1 MFLKGIWRPLLM
13 GSLLIGVFLGSAPVF
28 AQNAE
33 SLVQDRLAIQGV
45 WTRVDA
51 PYLLDFGYGE
61 DGLLQAAYFNP
72 QPIHVGKTET
82 AEDDSLL
89 YVQVVLQDVNYQ
101 GSTYTL
107 VYDRTQ
113 DALFGTYLH
122 GGTGNLYEVQ
132 FVRKI
137 EDTPEK

>member
-1 MFLKGIWRPLLM
+1 MVLQGIWRPFLLAGVLAGLVLGN
-13 GSLLIGVFLGSAPVF
+13 GSGLAQENEDLI
-28 AQNAE
+28 
-33 SLVQDRLAIQGV
+33 QDRLAIQGV

-137 EDTPEK
+137 EDEPEK